1 MTTKKQEARERK
13 RRVHGGYV
21 NEPLEAETAEPEQQ
35 RAPRAERGLFGRGRP
50 AKPVTAKAAPA
61 RKASTKSSVTGPR
74 GQKLSRDGD
83 VIVNGRQ
90 RVPPPTWRRTLIR
103 TAIFLPIMWIIIHF
117 LFTSSKMTP
126 LDEVLLIGM
135 YAVVTIGVMHFS
147 ETFRYNRLNKML
159 TEAGSPPRA

>member
-1 MTTKKQEARERK
+1 MTTKKQEARDRK

-21 NEPLEAETAEPEQQ
+21 SEPLETATGEPEQP

-50 AKPVTAKAAPA
+50 KAAAPA
-61 RKASTKSSVTGPR
+61 RSKASGKSSVTGPR
-74 GQKLSRDGD
+74 GQRLSRDGD

-126 LDEVLLIGM
+126 MDELMLIGM
-135 YAVVTIGVMHFS
+135 YAVVTVGVMHFS
-147 ETFRYNRLNKML
+147 ETFRYRRLDKML
-159 TEAGSPPRA
+159 TEAGSPPRT